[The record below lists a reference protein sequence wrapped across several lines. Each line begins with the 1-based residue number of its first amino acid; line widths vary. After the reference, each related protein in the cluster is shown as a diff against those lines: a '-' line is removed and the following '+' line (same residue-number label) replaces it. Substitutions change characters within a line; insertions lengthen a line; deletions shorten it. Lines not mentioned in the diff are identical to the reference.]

1 MPLIVAHSGISV
13 SAHVETSVSSARTPV
28 RVQAKMEMESAILPV
43 LIIVENLM
51 IVVVLRVGEV
61 WNNAGCG

>member
-28 RVQAKMEMESAILPV
+28 RVQARMEMESAILPV

-51 IVVVLRVGEV
+51 IVVV
-61 WNNAGCG
+61 